1 MNFEEFVIQ
10 NRQEFVSKVRDI
22 CDKLNID
29 PEWLMFVMYFESAHT
44 FRPDKVNSISG
55 ATGLIQFMPST
66 ARALGTTT
74 NALKK
79 MTNIEQ
85 LDFVYQYLKPYRG
98 KMNSWI
104 DVYLA
109 VFYPKAMNQGDNF
122 IIKTDIVAKQNPGFD
137 LNKDLDITVTEIKT
151 ALRKHMPFK
160 YKNSYK

>member
-85 LDFVYQYLKPYRG
+85 LSSNY
-98 KMNSWI
+98 
-104 DVYLA
+104 
-109 VFYPKAMNQGDNF
+109 
-122 IIKTDIVAKQNPGFD
+122 KQVK
-137 LNKDLDITVTEIKT
+137 LEHT
-151 ALRKHMPFK
+151 
-160 YKNSYK
+160 